1 MPPPLRQHGVAE
13 ATVSLGAITRRD
25 DVLAEAAQRIGVP
38 YRLDPPP
45 DGENN
50 LDCSLYVLVTFKGA
64 GAPFP
69 PGVRTAEQIRQ
80 CCTPIDLGVVQA
92 GDLLFFEHTYEP
104 NEAPGPDGHVASH
117 VGISL
122 GAGTR
127 RMWDCHC
134 PDDSGMP
141 GVGQTD
147 IGTDYWQPKLF
158 QAGRPPGFDAHSEGN
173 HLTTYT
179 VTASGVRLRAQPGTS
194 QPILDNLGLGTTVA
208 AVSDQAVAATGHTW
222 RHVRTAAGQVGWV
235 AAELLTA
242 GPGSGQDPADEPQVE
257 RYRVTDEG
265 VRLRAEPST
274 SAAIL
279 VGNLGRGTTVTA
291 VNGQDVAA
299 DGHRWR
305 NVSAPSGQIG
315 WVASEF
321 LGTVSRQGEG
331 SSFTAQQIA
340 SVLGA
345 PTMNVATNWPLLEAA
360 LVARGIGDRAV
371 LIGALATVGVE
382 TGSFAPIPEIASG
395 EAYEG
400 RDDLG
405 NTQSGDGRRYKGRG
419 LIQITGRAN
428 YRAYGKHLGVDL
440 EGNPDL
446 ALDANI
452 ACRVFA
458 AYFTEHRIRWL
469 PAPAPLMSCAD
480 LARAGE
486 WRGLRVAVNGG
497 ENGLPRFL
505 ELVNALAA
513 LGA

>member
-1 MPPPLRQHGVAE
+1 MSTGA
-13 ATVSLGAITRRD
+13 ATQRHQ
-25 DVLAEAAQRIGVP
+25 VLAEAARRVGIP

-50 LDCSLYVLVTFKGA
+50 LDCSLYILVTFRSA
-64 GAPFP
+64 GLPFP

-80 CCTPIDLGVVQA
+80 RCTPIDFGEVQA

-104 NEAPGPDGHVASH
+104 NEAPGPDGHLASH

-127 RMWDCHC
+127 RMWDCRGA
-134 PDDSGMP
+134 DDSGLP

-158 QAGRPPGFDAHSEGN
+158 QAGRPPGFDLHSEGIAMA
-173 HLTTYT
+173 TYT
-179 VTASGVRLRAQPGTS
+179 VTNDGVRLRAQPGTS
-194 QPILDNLGLGTTVA
+194 QPILDNLGQGTTVT
-208 AVSDQAVAATGHTW
+208 AVSDQVVAADGHTW
-222 RHVRTAAGQVGWV
+222 RQVRTAPGQVGWV
-235 AAELLTA
+235 ATEFLTA
-242 GPGSGQDPADEPQVE
+242 GPGAGQDQADEPQVE
-257 RYRVTDEG
+257 RFSVTDEG

-274 SAAIL
+274 SGAIL
-279 VGNLGRGTTVTA
+279 VGNLGRGTTVT
-291 VNGQDVAA
+291 VVDGQVVAA
-299 DGHRWR
+299 DGHQWR
-305 NVSAPSGQIG
+305 NVSAPGGQIG

-321 LGTVSRQGEG
+321 LGPVSQGGEG

-345 PTMNVATNWPLLEAA
+345 PAANVATNWPLLEAA
-360 LVARGIGDRAV
+360 LVARGIGDRPV
-371 LIGALATVGVE
+371 LIAALATVGVE

-395 EAYEG
+395 DAYEG
-400 RDDLG
+400 REDLG
-405 NTQSGDGRRYKGRG
+405 NTQTGDGRRYKGRG

-428 YRAYGKHLGVDL
+428 YRTYGNHLGIDL

-446 ALDANI
+446 ALDPNI
-452 ACRVFA
+452 ACRIFA

-486 WRGLRVAVNGG
+486 WRGVRVAVNGG
-497 ENGLPRFL
+497 ENGLTPFL
-505 ELVNALAA
+505 EMVNGLSA

>member
-1 MPPPLRQHGVAE
+1 MGL
-13 ATVSLGAITRRD
+13 
-25 DVLAEAAQRIGVP
+25 
-38 YRLDPPP
+38 
-45 DGENN
+45 
-50 LDCSLYVLVTFKGA
+50 
-64 GAPFP
+64 PFP
-69 PGVRTAEQIRQ
+69 SSVRTAEQIRQ
-80 CCTPIDLGVVQA
+80 RCTPIDFGAVQA
-92 GDLLFFEHTYEP
+92 GDLVFFEHTYEP
-104 NEAPGPDGHVASH
+104 NELAGPDGHVASH

-127 RMWDCHC
+127 RRWDCHSG
-134 PDDSGMP
+134 DDSGLP

-147 IGTDYWQPKLF
+147 IGTAYWQPKLL
-158 QAGRPPGFDAHSEGN
+158 QAGRPPGFDASSEGN
-173 HLTTYT
+173 HMATYT
-179 VTASGVRLRAQPGTS
+179 VTDNGVRLRAQPGTS
-194 QPILDNLGLGTTVA
+194 QPILVANLGLGTTLTAESDQVVA
-208 AVSDQAVAATGHTW
+208 ADGHTW
-222 RHVRTAAGQVGWV
+222 RHVRTANGQVGWV
-235 AAELLTA
+235 AAELLAA
-242 GPGSGQDPADEPQVE
+242 GPDSGQDRAGETEVDS
-257 RYRVTDEG
+257 YRVIEEG
-265 VRLRAEPST
+265 VRLRAQPST

-279 VGNLGRGTTVTA
+279 VDNLGCGTTVTA
-291 VNGQDVAA
+291 LNGQVVEA
-299 DGHRWR
+299 DGHQWR
-305 NVSAPSGQIG
+305 NVSAPGGQIG
-315 WVASEF
+315 WVARQF
-321 LGTVSRQGEG
+321 LGPVSQGGQG

-345 PTMNVATNWPLLEAA
+345 PATNVATNWPLLEAA
-360 LVARGIGDRAV
+360 LIARGIGDRLV
-371 LIGALATVGVE
+371 LIAALATVGVE

-428 YRAYGKHLGVDL
+428 YRTYGNHLGVDL

-452 ACRVFA
+452 ACRIFA

-486 WRGLRVAVNGG
+486 WRGVRVAVNGG
-497 ENGLPRFL
+497 ENGLTRFL
-505 ELVNALAA
+505 EMVNGLAA